1 MIDWGEM
8 KTSSMN
14 LQESEPTA
22 MQFPDPDGN
31 RHAEILDQLTQIQKS
46 HAFCNSVRSKE
57 FLSYVVEQT
66 LAGCTDS
73 LKERSI
79 GVDLFH
85 RAPTYD
91 TSEDPIVRVKAG
103 EVRRRLAEYYAGEER
118 AHELQIELPVGSYV
132 PKFHWRSADAMAP
145 PDKTPA
151 VEQNAPRPKLRAWKT
166 AVAAT
171 VLVILGIS
179 AAITIRI
186 NVHQKSPFN
195 EFWAPVSTNVQP
207 VLICVSS
214 PVGYAFGPNP
224 YAKASQ
230 AYSGQYDTPTKRSI
244 NPLKLEPDTSL
255 KWKDVIPLVDFYV
268 NKDDV
273 YVATELS
280 ELFARIHK
288 SSQTRIGS
296 DFNYED
302 LRNSPAVII
311 GAFDNPWTVRI
322 ISDSPIVFREEGNE
336 QWIEERAKPN
346 RAWHPGVDGRRGSKD
361 FAIVA
366 RLQNSKTGQFL
377 VILGGVGMVG
387 TEAAGRF
394 VSRQGDLDAALRT
407 APADWQTKN
416 LEMVLESD
424 VIDGSASTPQVVA
437 VRTW

>member
-1 MIDWGEM
+1 
-8 KTSSMN
+8 MN
-14 LQESEPTA
+14 HQESGPAVT
-22 MQFPDPDGN
+22 QSPDPTRD
-31 RHAEILDQLTQIQKS
+31 RHTEILGQMTQIRNS
-46 HAFCNSVRSKE
+46 HAFCNSARSKE

-66 LAGCTDS
+66 LAGRTDI

-118 AHELQIELPVGSYV
+118 APELQIELPVGSYI
-132 PKFHWRSADAMAP
+132 PKFHWRPAVDAVAL
-145 PDKTPA
+145 PDRTPA
-151 VEQNAPRPKLRAWKT
+151 VEQDPPRPKYRAWKI
-166 AVAAT
+166 AAAAT
-171 VLVILGIS
+171 VLLILGIT
-179 AAITIRI
+179 AAIAIRR
-186 NVHQKSPFN
+186 NAHQRSPFD
-195 EFWAPVSTNVQP
+195 EFWAPVSTTGQP

-214 PVGYAFGPNP
+214 PVGYALGSGP

-230 AYSGQYDTPTKRSI
+230 VHPGLYDTPTKRSI
-244 NPLKLEPDTSL
+244 TPLQLEPDTPL
-255 KWKDVIPLVDFYV
+255 KWKDVVPLVDFYV

-288 SSQTRIGS
+288 SSQTRIGN

-322 ISDSPIVFREEGNE
+322 ISDSPIVFREEGNV

-346 RAWHPGVDGRRGSKD
+346 QAWRPGVDGRRGSKD

-377 VILGGVGMVG
+377 VIVGGVGMVG

-394 VSRQGDLDAALRT
+394 VTRQSDLDTALRA
-407 APADWQTKN
+407 APAGWQAKN

-437 VRTW
+437 LRIW

>member
-1 MIDWGEM
+1 
-8 KTSSMN
+8 MN
-14 LQESEPTA
+14 LQKSGQEATQSTGSD
-22 MQFPDPDGN
+22 FS
-31 RHAEILDQLTQIQKS
+31 RHTEILDRLAVIKNS
-46 HAFCNSVRSKE
+46 HAFCNSARSKE
-57 FLSYVVEQT
+57 FLSYVVEQA
-66 LAGCTDS
+66 LAGHTEL

-85 RAPTYD
+85 RAPAYD

-118 AHELQIELPVGSYV
+118 APELQIELPVGSYI
-132 PKFHWRSADAMAP
+132 PKFRWRSPVEAMP
-145 PDKTPA
+145 TPDEVLL
-151 VEQNAPRPKLRAWKT
+151 VEQPAPRAKFRAWKT

-171 VLVILGIS
+171 VLVILGIT
-179 AAITIRI
+179 AAITIRKDAHRI
-186 NVHQKSPFN
+186 SLFD
-195 EFWAPVSTNVQP
+195 EFWAPVSTTAQP

-214 PVGYAFGPNP
+214 PVGYALSSNY
-224 YAKASQ
+224 YAAASLAHPGLYDSLAKRNAMPLQ
-230 AYSGQYDTPTKRSI
+230 LDPDTP
-244 NPLKLEPDTSL
+244 L
-255 KWKDVIPLVDFYV
+255 KWKDVTPLTDYYV
-268 NKDDV
+268 NKDDA
-273 YVATELS
+273 YVAAELS

-288 SSQTRIGS
+288 SSQPRFGS
-296 DFNYED
+296 DFAYED
-302 LRNSPAVII
+302 LRYSPAVLV

-322 ISDSPIVFREEGNE
+322 ISDFPIVFREEGNE

-346 RAWHPGVDGRRGSKD
+346 QAWRPGIDGRRATKD

-394 VSRQGDLDAALRT
+394 VSRQGDLDAALRS
-407 APADWQTKN
+407 APPGWQTKN

-424 VIDGSASTPQVVA
+424 VIDGAASTPQVVA